1 MNLFKKKMTLIAN
14 VFPKL
19 WTRKNIV
26 RLMAKFRRFTVP
38 FNKQDVKEAHS
49 LFKSERRHLCHTDW
63 LLTRLLSLKKCLL
76 VIWKILRIFL
86 NTFTADDKYSVLN
99 RDSLTQPIQSKYL
112 KKNPFSR
119 FFSKV
124 LKCRWNFEHLKKKDH
139 TQS

>member
-1 MNLFKKKMTLIAN
+1 
-14 VFPKL
+14 
-19 WTRKNIV
+19 
-26 RLMAKFRRFTVP
+26 MAKFRRFTVP

-63 LLTRLLSLKKCLL
+63 LLTRLLSLKKSLL

-112 KKNPFSR
+112 KKILFLD
-119 FFSKV
+119 FF
-124 LKCRWNFEHLKKKDH
+124 LKFWNVDEILNILKKKI
-139 TQS
+139 TLRANLFPKLRTPKNVVG

>member
-1 MNLFKKKMTLIAN
+1 
-14 VFPKL
+14 
-19 WTRKNIV
+19 
-26 RLMAKFRRFTVP
+26 MAKFRRFTVP

-63 LLTRLLSLKKCLL
+63 LLTRLLSLKKSLL

-112 KKNPFSR
+112 
-119 FFSKV
+119 
-124 LKCRWNFEHLKKKDH
+124 
-139 TQS
+139 